1 MRDLHIEQNYIDSFF
16 KEKKLKI
23 PDFFDFEPDENEY
36 LILKSDSSSA
46 LAKYKSP
53 YFTLLSY
60 KELQGI
66 KPKDSKQ
73 KAFIDSLLD
82 RNVLMSVALGKA
94 GTGKTLLS
102 IAYALN
108 QYFKNDKDIVLIKPS
123 VYVGGKSNVMGIL
136 PGDVNDKMSGIMSS
150 YMVHINSL
158 LGRDAQHFIFEMLE
172 NDRLK
177 YLPVELARGMSL
189 ENSVVIFD
197 ECQNADIHTMKTIV
211 SRVASTSKLICL
223 GDLGQI
229 DAPFRKNDSGLHI
242 FLDSYAFKEST
253 ATSQI
258 TLTSQYRSVLADLCE
273 SITDEYYNLEKENNV
288 SNFV

>member
-1 MRDLHIEQNYIDSFF
+1 MKEIQIDSNSIDLLY
-16 KEKKLKI
+16 KQQKLEL

-36 LILKSDSSSA
+36 IILKADNSSA
-46 LAKYKSP
+46 LIKYKSP
-53 YFTLLSY
+53 YFLPLSY
-60 KELQGI
+60 RDLQGI

-82 RNVLMSVALGKA
+82 PKILMSVALGKA

-108 QYFKNDKDIVLIKPS
+108 QYFRNDKNIILIKPS
-123 VYVGGKSNVMGIL
+123 IYVGGKSSVMGIL

-158 LGRDAQHFIFEMLE
+158 LGKDSEHFVFEMIE
-172 NDRLK
+172 NKRLI

-211 SRVASTSKLICL
+211 SRVASSSKLICL

-229 DAPFRKNDSGLHI
+229 DAPFRKKESGLHI
-242 FLDSYAFKEST
+242 FLESYAFKDSL

-273 SITDEYYNLEKENNV
+273 SITEEYYNSEKENDV
-288 SNFV
+288 SCFI